1 MKHHQAKQIWA
12 QSRFFGTEMTQ
23 LHTLGVSKLGILIS
37 VDKQLLIILMAREV
51 RVDPNTQMTFFEQLI
66 EI

>member
-1 MKHHQAKQIWA
+1 
-12 QSRFFGTEMTQ
+12 MTQ
-23 LHTLGVSKLGILIS
+23 LHTLDVSKLGILTS